1 MEHCYV
7 TAMSSKTNLTILVCE
22 RDRLREVISKFI
34 IVMYNVISV
43 RILSKNYMNYGFNM
57 LLLN

>member
-22 RDRLREVISKFI
+22 TDRLREVKSKSI
-34 IVMYNVISV
+34 IVCNVQCDIC
-43 RILSKNYMNYGFNM
+43 
-57 LLLN
+57 